1 MLSRLYQLPQQ
12 SNEHCLSTT
21 EPLPTPTRSA
31 AAETASA
38 ASAETAEPSTT
49 ESAAMTAPSAAIDGA
64 CTERSEDTTTADFAK
79 CRKSE
84 E

>member
-1 MLSRLYQLPQQ
+1 
-12 SNEHCLSTT
+12 
-21 EPLPTPTRSA
+21 
-31 AAETASA
+31 
-38 ASAETAEPSTT
+38 
-49 ESAAMTAPSAAIDGA
+49 MTAKSAAIDGA